1 MKKLC
6 FPLASSICLC
16 LAAVSCTFTKP
27 FPDLGEGNIL
37 YVEGYIEAGDTA
49 SFTVKKMYPIL
60 PDSHPGNYKETPFD
74 ADIKIS
80 RNGNPEEIQR
90 KLEDDGGFYGEFI
103 TGEPFNDGDVL
114 ELEVSVDGFPA
125 ASCTT
130 VVPVRPSVE
139 LLSYSFEGTGR
150 FDCNMKIS
158 RSDAT
163 RYFGFRLECRFGYD
177 EYIDEEYA
185 GRYVRTTLGRLS
197 VPGFIPESRN
207 FVMPFGAFWVAD
219 LGKDFMD
226 KEMHFSATGDFS
238 AGRVMEYRDESGR
251 KHVFEHALSEFRIVV
266 ASFSDEAWYTASHY
280 ESWFG
285 GDYIGNMGFS
295 SMNNYTDI
303 EGGCGSVCTCSN
315 TYTDWIKFDEK

>member
-1 MKKLC
+1 MIRGFRKTAL
-6 FPLASSICLC
+6 LCLC

-60 PDSHPGNYKETPFD
+60 PDSHTFNYEETPFD
-74 ADIKIS
+74 ADIRVS
-80 RNGNPEEIQR
+80 RNGEPEEIQR
-90 KLEDDGGFYGEFI
+90 KLKEDGGFYGKFI

-114 ELEVSVDGFPA
+114 ELEVSVDGFPDA
-125 ASCTT
+125 RCTT

-139 LLSYSFEGTGR
+139 LLSYSFEGTNR

-163 RYFGFRLECRFGYD
+163 RYFGFRIECKLVYD
-177 EYIDEEYA
+177 EYINDEYS
-185 GRYVRTTLGRLS
+185 GKYVKHIWESLS
-197 VPGFIPESRN
+197 VPGFLHESRK
-207 FVMPFGAFWVAD
+207 FVMPYGVFWVAD
-219 LGKDFMD
+219 MGKDFMN
-226 KEMHFSATGDFS
+226 KELHFSATGDFS
-238 AGRVMEYRDESGR
+238 AGEIRQYRDESGR
-251 KHVFEHALSEFRIVV
+251 KHVFEYAFSEFRITV

-280 ESWFG
+280 ESRLG
-285 GDYIGNMGFS
+285 GDYIDNMGFS

-303 EGGCGSVCTCSN
+303 QGGCGSVCTSSKTN
-315 TYTDWIKFDEK
+315 TDWIKYNEK